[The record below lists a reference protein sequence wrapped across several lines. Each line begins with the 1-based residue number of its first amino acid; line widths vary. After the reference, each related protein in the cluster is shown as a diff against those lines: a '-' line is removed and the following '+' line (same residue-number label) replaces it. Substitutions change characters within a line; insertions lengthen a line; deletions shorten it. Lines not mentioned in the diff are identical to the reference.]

1 MFQSSSDLSQE
12 ILKNVFKEFTIVTN
26 KAAIIQDG
34 ILGVDAG
41 ERIKLFRNK
50 SNGTN
55 KLTPIQFN
63 EAYKE
68 LVFKHDASKW
78 ESETT
83 KRLMQSL
90 NSLYPKFTDSE
101 GYIDLTRFFSASYI
115 FGKASYKDKM
125 YKLLAIF
132 QLIDENGDGF
142 LSKSEVEKFFRIIL
156 YDTFNI
162 FKNIGENPSEYPI
175 FNWSPEKI
183 KQIKNSIPE
192 LAKIFLISQ
201 S

>member
-1 MFQSSSDLSQE
+1 
-12 ILKNVFKEFTIVTN
+12 
-26 KAAIIQDG
+26 
-34 ILGVDAG
+34 
-41 ERIKLFRNK
+41 
-50 SNGTN
+50 
-55 KLTPIQFN
+55 
-63 EAYKE
+63 
-68 LVFKHDASKW
+68 
-78 ESETT
+78 
-83 KRLMQSL
+83 MQSL

-175 FNWSPEKI
+175 FNWSPEK
-183 KQIKNSIPE
+183 N
-192 LAKIFLISQ
+192 
-201 S
+201 